1 MMSSETELLRR
12 RLLSAASPEPTSG
25 CWLWTKS
32 VGNSGYGKLRIGNRD
47 VGAHRASFAA
57 FNGAI
62 PDGACVLHSCDVRAC
77 INPQHLFIGSHSDNS
92 KDMVR
97 KGRHKCPARTKTSC
111 PKGHEY
117 TGVNSQGR
125 RICHQCSNE
134 ASKRWSRKYRSQ
146 S

>member
-1 MMSSETELLRR
+1 MMSSEIELLRR

-62 PDGACVLHSCDVRAC
+62 PGGACVLHSCDVRAC

-97 KGRHKCPARTKTSC
+97 KGRHTCPARTKTSC